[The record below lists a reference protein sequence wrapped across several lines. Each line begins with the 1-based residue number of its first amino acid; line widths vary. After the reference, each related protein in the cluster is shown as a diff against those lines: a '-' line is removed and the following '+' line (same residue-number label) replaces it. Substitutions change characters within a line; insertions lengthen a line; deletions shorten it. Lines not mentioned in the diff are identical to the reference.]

1 MSLLC
6 VHSTQAIFMKRV
18 VNTQDERERTNKLT
32 HVRNENTP
40 HTQPTNEHRTVSE
53 WTHYFDFRLDLDVWR
68 FRFNFMQH

>member
-6 VHSTQAIFMKRV
+6 VQSTQAIFMKRV

-40 HTQPTNEHRTVSE
+40 HTTHTTNQRTPN
-53 WTHYFDFRLDLDVWR
+53 R
-68 FRFNFMQH
+68 FRMDALF